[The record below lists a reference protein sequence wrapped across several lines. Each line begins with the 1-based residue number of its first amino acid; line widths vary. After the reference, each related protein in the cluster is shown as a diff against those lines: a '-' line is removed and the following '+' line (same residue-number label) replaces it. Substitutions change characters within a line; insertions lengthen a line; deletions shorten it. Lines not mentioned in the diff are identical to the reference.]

1 VLSAQDLELKI
12 KPYVMK
18 DGTVVIN
25 AWCDSDYAGD
35 KDSRKSVTGFLV
47 FINGALVSWKS
58 RLQKTVGLSSAEC
71 EYYAMTEVAQ
81 ELLYIKQVLEFLKV
95 ECSFQ

>member
-47 FINGALVSWKS
+47 FINDALVSWKS
-58 RLQKTVGLSSAEC
+58 RLHLKTGLAC
-71 EYYAMTEVAQ
+71 LDFYHQQIAAR
-81 ELLYIKQVLEFLKV
+81 VLPPSRKV
-95 ECSFQ
+95 RW